1 MYVCSRAYVTARSEG
16 GVGGGG
22 VGGHRSI
29 VEIILDH
36 ILHIKDSTIIC
47 MPVLSIDKL
56 YVV

>member
-16 GVGGGG
+16 GG
-22 VGGHRSI
+22 GGHRSI

-36 ILHIKDSTIIC
+36 ILHIKDSTCIC
-47 MPVLSIDKL
+47 MYVLSVGKL